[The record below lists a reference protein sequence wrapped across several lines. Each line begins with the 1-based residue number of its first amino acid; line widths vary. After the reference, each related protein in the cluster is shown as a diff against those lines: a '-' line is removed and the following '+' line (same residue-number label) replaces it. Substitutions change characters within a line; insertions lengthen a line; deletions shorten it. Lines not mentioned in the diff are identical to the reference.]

1 MKNGNNGN
9 NGKNTISKAELFR
22 RLEKENPRSTWGK
35 GVKNYAV
42 DLVDELEAEDVP
54 TDSVELNKLL
64 LSGAENWNA
73 YSWGGSALIYNA
85 DIAAALCT
93 PSELKKTKGGERRPN
108 SHEQWL
114 DVQARALAQAAA
126 LICKLA
132 QN

>member
-1 MKNGNNGN
+1 MKTET
-9 NGKNTISKAELFR
+9 KNIILKAELLH
-22 RLEKENPRSTWGK
+22 RLEKENPRSAWGK

-42 DLVDELEAEDVP
+42 DLVDELETEDVP
-54 TDSVELNKLL
+54 TDSVELNNLL
-64 LSGAENWNA
+64 LSGADSWNA

-85 DIAAALCT
+85 DIAATLCT
-93 PSELKKTKGGERRPN
+93 TSELKKTEGGERRPN
-108 SHEQWL
+108 SREQWL

>member
-1 MKNGNNGN
+1 MKNGNKKN
-9 NGKNTISKAELFR
+9 NTILKAELLR
-22 RLEKENPRSTWGK
+22 RLEKENPRSAWGK

-54 TDSVELNKLL
+54 TDSVELNNLL
-64 LSGAENWNA
+64 LSGADSWSA